1 MARTRRVKVR
11 AGRLGTSC
19 GSARGSCVL
28 GRGEAMPDH
37 SAHVGIT
44 LDTQPGQEPDTGR
57 PLLGKGVC
65 RLQLNAVNTVVVDVT
80 TYNPGMLPECVA
92 YFAASFRTVVELRIV
107 AALPS
112 AFSSSAPE
120 KEDSLILPRRSQ

>member
-1 MARTRRVKVR
+1 LHDV
-11 AGRLGTSC
+11 SW
-19 GSARGSCVL
+19 
-28 GRGEAMPDH
+28 
-37 SAHVGIT
+37 
-44 LDTQPGQEPDTGR
+44 
-57 PLLGKGVC
+57 
-65 RLQLNAVNTVVVDVT
+65 LNIAACQHK
-80 TYNPGMLPECVA
+80 MLPEGVA